1 MVVLDTGPLGLLT
14 FPRSEPQAVR
24 CDQWLQSLLELGVN
38 VAIPEIADFELRR
51 ELLRLGKRRALRRLD
66 ELTAV
71 DGIIYVPIR
80 SDAMRLAA
88 AYWATARQQGRPTT
102 DPHAL
107 DGDVILAAQAR
118 MLGYVDEDFVVATG
132 NTRHLEQFV
141 PAAEWWTVTGR

>member
-14 FPRSEPQAVR
+14 FPQSEPEAVR
-24 CDQWLQSLLELGVN
+24 RDRWLQSILDRGIA

-51 ELLRLGKRRALRRLD
+51 ELVRMRRTTAVRRLD
-66 ELTAV
+66 DLARA
-71 DGIIYVPIR
+71 DGIVFVPIR

-88 AYWATARQQGRPTT
+88 AYWATARQQGRPTA

-118 MLGYVDEDFVVATG
+118 MLGYLDEDFVVATV
-132 NTRHLEQFV
+132 NIRHLNQFV
-141 PAAEWWTVTGR
+141 PAAEWWTVTGS